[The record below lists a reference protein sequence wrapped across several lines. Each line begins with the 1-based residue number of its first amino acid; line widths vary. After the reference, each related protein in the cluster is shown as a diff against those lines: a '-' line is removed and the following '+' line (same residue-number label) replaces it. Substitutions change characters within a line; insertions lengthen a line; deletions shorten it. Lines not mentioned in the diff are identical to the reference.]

1 MRYLRAGKTIRSIAN
16 VLHRK
21 RFHLDEM
28 SDYMRRDIGLIDGG
42 PIAGGGG
49 LAEAD
54 ARLRHLDLLTLTP
67 RAS

>member
-1 MRYLRAGKTIRSIAN
+1 MTTMRYLRAGNAIRTIAN

-28 SDYMRRDIGLIDGG
+28 SDYMRRDIGLAD
-42 PIAGGGG
+42 GG

-54 ARLRHLDLLTLTP
+54 ARLRRLDLLTLTP

>member
-21 RFHLDEM
+21 RFQFDEM
-28 SDYMRRDIGLIDGG
+28 SDYMRRDIGLAD
-42 PIAGGGG
+42 GG

>member
-1 MRYLRAGKTIRSIAN
+1 MRYLRAGKAIRAIAN

-21 RFHLDEM
+21 RFHLDDM
-28 SDYMRRDIGLIDGG
+28 SHYMRRDIGLAD
-42 PIAGGGG
+42 GG